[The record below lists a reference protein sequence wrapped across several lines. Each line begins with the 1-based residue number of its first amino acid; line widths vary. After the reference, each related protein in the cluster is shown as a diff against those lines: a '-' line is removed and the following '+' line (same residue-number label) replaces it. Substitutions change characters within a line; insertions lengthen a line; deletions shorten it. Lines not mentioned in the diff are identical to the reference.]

1 MKKIIALVIALVL
14 MVSLLSVAG
23 FAAEDTTPPVI
34 TKIEGES
41 ASIGPGVKYSMNIAA
56 SDDAGFEIGFIGEV
70 HFVRIKESEQEN
82 GAFFDLPIVY
92 YGEEQLATDHTIGE
106 DEPYQ
111 TGTYYIEYVELKD
124 KNGNKTRIESKNDP
138 NHLIPDIRLKITTK
152 WNDLI
157 PPEIHDVEAKSQTLK
172 PGDQFQVTVY
182 ATDNGEFAP
191 DVPGSS
197 YVALVCNDG
206 ELHMDDPDLIK
217 AYPVDQGD
225 GRLVATFTVGEDWE
239 PGEYTISLVQLWD
252 SNYNLDQLFNDHGS
266 SSEAGDI
273 VFTVIGKNDTVA
285 PPRRPFEDVPVGT
298 WYTGAVKWVNALG
311 WMSGTGDNKF
321 SPNATVTRG
330 MIAQILYAR
339 DRKPPVS
346 GTSKF
351 TDVKAGKW
359 YANAVNWAA
368 ENGLVS
374 GYGDGLFKPEA
385 PITREQLIAI
395 LYKYAEKDG
404 FDLSAT
410 ADLSKYPDQGKI
422 SKWAVTAMKWG
433 VANGIIS
440 GTNNGIEPQGN
451 ASRAQIAVILRAFE
465 RLRPEY
471 VEAQNENDSTRS
483 SK

>member
-14 MVSLLSVAG
+14 MVTLLSVAG
-23 FAAEDTTPPVI
+23 FAAVDTTPPVI

-41 ASIGPGVKYSMNIAA
+41 ASIGPGVEYRMIIHVPDVSEFK
-56 SDDAGFEIGFIGEV
+56 IGTDGRV

-92 YGEEQLATDHTIGE
+92 FEEEHLTATHIIGE
-106 DEPYQ
+106 DEGYQ
-111 TGTYYIEYVELKD
+111 TGTYYIEYVEVED
-124 KNGNKTRIESKNDP
+124 KNGNKTHIESKNDP
-138 NHLIPDIRLKITTK
+138 DHLIPDIRLKITTK

-172 PGDQFQVTVY
+172 PGDRFQVTVY

-191 DVPGSS
+191 DGPRSS

-239 PGEYTISLVQLWD
+239 PGEYTVCYIELWD
-252 SNYNLDQLFNDHGS
+252 SNHNLNQLFNDHGS
-266 SSEAGDI
+266 SPEAGDI

-298 WYTGAVKWVNALG
+298 WYTGAVKWINTVG
-311 WMSGTGDNKF
+311 WMSGTGDYKF

-330 MIAQILYAR
+330 MIAQILYAAEF
-339 DRKPPVS
+339 KPAVS
-346 GTSKF
+346 GSSKF

-359 YANAVNWAA
+359 YANAVNWSA
-368 ENGLVS
+368 EKGLVS

-385 PITREQLIAI
+385 PITREQMVAI
-395 LYKYAEKDG
+395 LYKYAQMKG
-404 FDLSAT
+404 YDLST
-410 ADLSKYPDQGKI
+410 EADLSKYPDQAKI

-433 VANGIIS
+433 VAHGIIS

-451 ASRAQIAVILRAFE
+451 ATRAQIAVILRAFD
-465 RLRPEY
+465 RLR
-471 VEAQNENDSTRS
+471 S
-483 SK
+483 